1 MPRVTALRRAS
12 RRRILVEVD
21 GEPWR
26 TFLESVVVAT
36 RLVPGQELDRA
47 RLVALVRER
56 RRAEAVGLATR
67 ALRHRD
73 LSEQR
78 LAERLERAG
87 VAEAVRGD
95 ALDRLTGAGLVDD
108 ERFTVSRAQTLA
120 ARGLG
125 DAAIR
130 DALEREQL
138 AGERIETALR
148 ALEPERERASR
159 IAARRGATAATARYL
174 ARRGF
179 ADDAVESAAPAF
191 AETEAR
197 AYD

>member
-12 RRRILVEVD
+12 RRQILVEVD

-26 TFLESVVVAT
+26 AFPESVVVAT
-36 RLVPGQELDRA
+36 RLARGQELDRA
-47 RLVALVRER
+47 RLVALARER
-56 RRAEAVGLATR
+56 RRAEALDVATR

-73 LSEQR
+73 LSGRR

-87 VAEAVRGD
+87 VPEAARAET
-95 ALDRLTGAGLVDD
+95 LDRLTRAGLVDD
-108 ERFTVSRAQTLA
+108 ERFALARAQGLA
-120 ARGLG
+120 ARGFG
-125 DAAIR
+125 DAANR
-130 DALEREQL
+130 DALAREQL
-138 AGERIETALR
+138 DGERIESALSV
-148 ALEPERERASR
+148 LEPERERARR
-159 IAARRGATAATARYL
+159 IVARRGATAATARYL

-179 ADDAVESAAPAF
+179 ADDSVETAVPAF